1 MSTTITGK
9 LNKAATQ
16 FQAGESVGFGVR
28 IGVKYYDRETKQN
41 EWTNYECVIFAKA
54 QGQVQF
60 YQEALVEGS
69 IIEITGKEQKIKQ
82 FQGQNGLSLS
92 IEILNASIGFVGKSA
107 LATLHQLQDQSPQQ
121 QQQQQPN
128 GIIPARQQQQ
138 APGYNGGQPM
148 QQPATANGGQFGQPA
163 NAHSP
168 ADFGDDSIPF

>member
-1 MSTTITGK
+1 MSATITGK

-92 IEILNASIGFVGKSA
+92 IEILNASIGFVGTTG
-107 LATLHQLQDQSPQQ
+107 LAVPQQ
-121 QQQQQPN
+121 QQAPQQQQPQNN
-128 GIIPARQQQQ
+128 GIIPAKPQQQQ

-163 NAHSP
+163 PLDNS
-168 ADFGDDSIPF
+168 DIPF